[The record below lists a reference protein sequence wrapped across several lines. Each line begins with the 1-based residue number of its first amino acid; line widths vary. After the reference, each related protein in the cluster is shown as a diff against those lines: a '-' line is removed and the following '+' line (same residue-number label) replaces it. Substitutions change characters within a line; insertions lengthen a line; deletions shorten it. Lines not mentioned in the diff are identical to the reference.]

1 MDAASS
7 SAQAPG
13 RVELQELWRKAQSA
27 LDRLARAPE
36 PRVTLVWGGQ
46 GVDIGVWPPRYRNLL
61 VL

>member
-36 PRVTLVWGGQ
+36 PRVTLVGGA
-46 GVDIGVWPPRYRNLL
+46 GGGHWCLAAEV
-61 VL
+61 